1 MRKEQ
6 HLKNKTDISENIEK
20 CRERLSRLCLNLCR
34 NYHDADDLFQDT
46 VLRAVKYY
54 DSFNDDTEFDK
65 WIYKICVN
73 TYKSGLRKL
82 YRLRPIAFTSEEEH
96 DAYFSLIP
104 DDDTTAS
111 HEEYKELLKAAN
123 RIPDKYRTVLVLR
136 YFNDCSEKE
145 TAKIIGIPEGTV
157 KSRLNKAKE
166 LIRKELEHEK

>member
-1 MRKEQ
+1 M
-6 HLKNKTDISENIEK
+6 KNKTDISENIEK

-82 YRLRPIAFTSEEEH
+82 YRLRPIACTSEEEH

-111 HEEYKELLKAAN
+111 KNFGKKYLCAGRRSINYTNQNGGRFNHSASLKMSCLKNESILYA
-123 RIPDKYRTVLVLR
+123 
-136 YFNDCSEKE
+136 FF
-145 TAKIIGIPEGTV
+145 
-157 KSRLNKAKE
+157 
-166 LIRKELEHEK
+166 